1 MNPGTNNHNTRPFF
15 IPKEVLKHLY
25 STMSKQAIAKLFAV
39 DAGTIN
45 LQLKNHDIPIDK
57 KYTKIRKPLIEIK
70 KEILLDL
77 YIDKEMSLSEI
88 HAYIGNTPATISREL
103 KRHNIP
109 LRIAG
114 YPTGF
119 IKGKDHGH
127 KKLCELQEKKL
138 QKIRRFCNTTKN
150 MEGMPSKTLAKLM
163 RLIDAEI

>member
-1 MNPGTNNHNTRPFF
+1 MPNNHNTRPFF

-39 DAGTIN
+39 DSGTIN
-45 LQLKNHDIPIDK
+45 LQLKKHDIPIDN

-77 YIDKEMSLSEI
+77 YIEKKLSLSEI
-88 HAYIGNTPATISREL
+88 HDYLGHTPATISREL
-103 KRHNIP
+103 KRHHIP

-119 IKGKDHGH
+119 IKGRDHGH
-127 KKLCELQEKKL
+127 KKLCELHEKKL
-138 QKIRRFCNTTKN
+138 QKIRRFCNNTKN
-150 MEGMPSKTLAKLM
+150 IEGMHSQTRAKLM
-163 RLIDAEI
+163 RLIDAEM